1 MARYV
6 RQSVVHF
13 ITMLLLALA
22 LPVAAKTKL
31 PETTAEGLHLVPD
44 TRAAAVYL
52 RPGADF
58 SGFTEFEVIDC
69 YVAFKKD
76 WQREQNQTN
85 PLRVTKND
93 MDRIK
98 AALSDEFKKVFTKE
112 LAASGLT
119 PATEQSSNVLVLRPA
134 IIDLEISAPANVG
147 SARAEVFAMD
157 AGQMTLY
164 LELYDGAT
172 SELLARV
179 IDPERARSR
188 GVMTWQ
194 TKSNNIREADRLLTE
209 WSSALGAYL
218 KQARE
223 AKAPIQN

>member
-1 MARYV
+1 MHQYARHTAV
-6 RQSVVHF
+6 RF
-13 ITMLLLALA
+13 IATMLIVLA
-22 LPVAAKTKL
+22 LPAAAKTQL
-31 PETTAEGLHLVPD
+31 AQTTAEGLHLVPD

-58 SGFTEFEVIDC
+58 SEFTEFEVMDC

-85 PLRVTKND
+85 PLRVTKKD

-98 AALSDEFKKVFTKE
+98 AALSDEFKNVFTAE

-119 PATEQSSNVLVLRPA
+119 PASEQSTNVLVLRPA
-134 IIDLEISAPANVG
+134 IVDLEISAPANVG
-147 SARAEVFAMD
+147 TARSEVFAMD

-194 TKSNNIREADRLLTE
+194 TKSNNIREADRLLKE
-209 WSSALGAYL
+209 WSGALGAYL

-223 AKAPIQN
+223 AKAPTRN